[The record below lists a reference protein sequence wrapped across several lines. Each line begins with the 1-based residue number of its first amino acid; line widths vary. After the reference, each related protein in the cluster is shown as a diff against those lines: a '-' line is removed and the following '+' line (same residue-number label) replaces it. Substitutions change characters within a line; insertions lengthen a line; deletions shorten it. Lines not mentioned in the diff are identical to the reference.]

1 MKYIKE
7 IKLIPVVCGMSGDI
21 DDVKYDISIVY
32 SDGTEQC
39 VAREHTYNQMHNITI
54 PCIHEEVK
62 ETIRKCNRAIAHN
75 IDVQSKGEKKNGH

>member
-1 MKYIKE
+1 MKKYIKE
-7 IKLIPVVCGMSGDI
+7 IKLLPIFCGMDV
-21 DDVKYDISIVY
+21 DDVDVKYDISIVY

-62 ETIRKCNRAIAHN
+62 ETIRK
-75 IDVQSKGEKKNGH
+75 